1 MVCLITYNYYMMFGK
16 KTTTKTILFYL
27 KGLPKMK
34 NPRAE
39 EILQEISR
47 LREILHKVYNKNK
60 KVTKEVLLVS
70 TELDHSINSYIKLLY
85 QENSN

>member
-1 MVCLITYNYYMMFGK
+1 
-16 KTTTKTILFYL
+16 
-27 KGLPKMK
+27 MK

-47 LREILHKVYNKNK
+47 LRENLHKAYNENK

-70 TELDHSINSYIKLLY
+70 TKLDHSINSYIKLLY

>member
-1 MVCLITYNYYMMFGK
+1 
-16 KTTTKTILFYL
+16 
-27 KGLPKMK
+27 MK

-47 LREILHKVYNKNK
+47 LRETLHEVYNKNQ
-60 KVTKEVLLVS
+60 KVTEEVLLVS

>member
-1 MVCLITYNYYMMFGK
+1 M
-16 KTTTKTILFYL
+16 

-47 LREILHKVYNKNK
+47 LRETLHEVYNKNQ
-60 KVTKEVLLVS
+60 KVTEEVLLVS
-70 TELDHSINSYIKLLY
+70 TELDRCINSYIKLVY